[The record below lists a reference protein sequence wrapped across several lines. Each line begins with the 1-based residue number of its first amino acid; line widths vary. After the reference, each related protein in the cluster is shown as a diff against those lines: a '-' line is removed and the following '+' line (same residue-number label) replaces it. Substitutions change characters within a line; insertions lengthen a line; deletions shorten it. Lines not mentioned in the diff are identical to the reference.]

1 MTQQKS
7 EGRIAPQGRR
17 KSSVTRRIERPGGG
31 RAVPVKEAD
40 QQLLLAFATAES
52 PRKRR
57 GAESARST
65 DLSVAKAH
73 KVPKAKANRKSAG
86 PATME
91 EVVEQLDAALDKVA
105 ANDGAPGPDRQ
116 TIAQV
121 QEHWPTVER
130 KLTKALLKGT
140 YQPGDIRRVWI
151 QKTGG
156 GERGLGIP
164 DVVDRVVQEAC
175 RAVLEPLYEPTFHP
189 SSHGFRPKRSCQ
201 TAIAEAC
208 SYVQEGHEWVV
219 DIDLKNFFDRVHRQR
234 LMSRLAKRV
243 YDKQLLVL
251 IGRMLKAQVV
261 MPDGVK
267 VATKEGVPQGGP
279 LSPLLSNIVLS
290 ELDEELERRGL
301 RFVRYA
307 DDANIYVRSERAGRR
322 VMESITRFIERR
334 LRLEVNEGK
343 SAVARPETRHFLG
356 FRLQAREGEAPEIL
370 LSERSEKRLRER
382 IRELTPRNTGES
394 LTATTSRINAY
405 LVGWS
410 GFFGICTRGIERVLQ
425 NADAHIRRRLRA
437 IVLKHWKTKR
447 TRARRLIRLGIRRR
461 TAWRRV
467 YEGRKSIWAL
477 SHDPIVDRALR
488 NAYFAERGLVSLRD
502 RFGITWAEIDAPRQ
516 LLLEW
521 DTARSRSG
529 RRRGS

>member
-1 MTQQKS
+1 MAQQKS
-7 EGRIAPQGRR
+7 EDRIAPQGLR
-17 KSSVTRRIERPGGG
+17 KLSVTRGVERTGGG
-31 RAVPVKEAD
+31 RAVPVKEVD

-52 PRKRR
+52 PRKSR
-57 GAESARST
+57 GAEG
-65 DLSVAKAH
+65 AKAPDQSAAKAR
-73 KVPKAKANRKSAG
+73 KVPKAKVNRKPAG

-91 EVVEQLDAALDKVA
+91 EAVEQLDAALDKVA

-121 QEHWPTVER
+121 QKHWPDVRR
-130 KLTKALLKGT
+130 KLIPALLKGT

-151 QKTGG
+151 HKTGG

-175 RAVLEPLYEPTFHP
+175 RAVLEPLYEPTFHR
-189 SSHGFRPKRSCQ
+189 SSHGFRPYRSCH

-208 SYVQEGHEWVV
+208 SYVKEGREWVV
-219 DIDLKNFFDRVHRQR
+219 DIDLKSFFDRVNHQR
-234 LMSRLAKRV
+234 LMSRLAERV
-243 YDKQLLVL
+243 DDKQLLVL

-267 VATKEGVPQGGP
+267 VATEEGVPQGGP

-307 DDANIYVRSERAGRR
+307 DDVNIYVRSERAGRR
-322 VMESITRFIERR
+322 VMESITRFIKKR
-334 LRLEVNEGK
+334 LRLEVNAGK

-356 FRLQAREGEAPEIL
+356 FRLQARKGEAPEIL

-382 IRELTPRNTGES
+382 ILELTPRNTGES
-394 LTATTSRINAY
+394 LTATISRLNGY
-405 LVGWS
+405 LGGWT
-410 GFFGICTRGIERVLQ
+410 GFFGICTRRIERVLQ
-425 NADAHIRRRLRA
+425 GADAHSRRRLRA
-437 IVLKHWKTKR
+437 IVLTHWKTKR
-447 TRARRLIRLGIRRR
+447 TRARRLIRLGVNPR

-467 YEGRKSIWAL
+467 YAGRKSIWAL
-477 SHDPIVDRALR
+477 SHDPVVDRGLC
-488 NAYFAERGLVSLRD
+488 NAYFAERGLVSLLE
-502 RFGITWAEIDAPRQ
+502 RFGRTWAAIDAPGQ
-516 LLLEW
+516 LWLEW
-521 DTARSRSG
+521 DTARS
-529 RRRGS
+529 